1 MKSALKT
8 GPKPALSLVPGNLVP
23 ANPGLPIPIDDAEAA
38 ALYLAEIMPPAIRR
52 ELGRLLVASA

>member
-8 GPKPALSLVPGNLVP
+8 RPKPALLLVP
-23 ANPGLPIPIDDAEAA
+23 AKAEPQIPIDDAEAA
-38 ALYLAEIMPPAIRR
+38 ALYLSEIMPPAIRR